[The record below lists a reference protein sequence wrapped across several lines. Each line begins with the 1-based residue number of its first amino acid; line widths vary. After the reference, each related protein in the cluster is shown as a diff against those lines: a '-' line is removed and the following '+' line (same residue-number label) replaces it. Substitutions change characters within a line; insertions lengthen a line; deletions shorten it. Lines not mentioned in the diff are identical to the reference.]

1 LCSDAGIKGIGLIPA
16 HTPQM
21 TALESSLIGAGCPI
35 VKAAGMAT
43 TPIIYSQALMLL
55 GGAVVAA
62 PIFKRLRLGTILG
75 YLCAGVLIGPVAQ
88 SITDGEQ
95 ILHVSELGVVFLL
108 FIIGLELK
116 PSRLWQMRRDIF
128 GLGTAQVV
136 LTGIVLS
143 SMIYALGLLGQGGSI
158 IAGFGLALS
167 STAFAMQIL
176 DEGNDRNTRYGQRS
190 FSILLLQDLAIVPL
204 LALIPLMAAQA
215 PEDTTPPLEDFAIA
229 TTAIVVLFAAGRYLV
244 NPLFQIIGRTGARD
258 VMIAAALLVV
268 MGAATMMQLAGL
280 SMAMGA
286 FLAGVLL
293 AESSYR
299 HELEADI
306 EPFRGILQ
314 ALFFMAVGLSLEL
327 GVIVERYQLII
338 IAVPLLMALKSLVLY
353 WLCRLTGSH
362 HNDAVRISLLLP
374 QGGEFGFVLFTAAAT
389 AGVFSDGDA
398 SLLVAIVTLSMALT
412 PLASMLAAK
421 LMHEQDEMDEEIE
434 EDFDGANADVLMIG
448 FSRFGQIAAQILLA
462 GGRDVT
468 IIDHSAARV
477 RQAATFGFRIYF
489 GDGNRLDVL
498 RAAGIE
504 RAKIVAVCTQKKETT
519 DHIIDLVQ
527 SEYPNARI
535 YARSYDR
542 LHTLELRAKGVDYE
556 LRETFESGLLFGR
569 KTLEALGV
577 GDDEAIAI
585 MDDIRKRDEARLVL
599 QEAEGITAGRDMLH
613 SRPVRPEP
621 LVKPKREVDHS
632 QETGE
637 RILPGLPADERESA

>member
-1 LCSDAGIKGIGLIPA
+1 M
-16 HTPQM
+16 Q
-21 TALESSLIGAGCPI
+21 
-35 VKAAGMAT
+35 
-43 TPIIYSQALMLL
+43 TPILYTQALMLL
-55 GGAVVAA
+55 AGAVVAA
-62 PIFKRLRLGTILG
+62 PLFKRLGLGTILG
-75 YLCAGVLIGPVAQ
+75 YLAAGIVIGPVAQ
-88 SITDGEQ
+88 SITEGEE

-136 LTGIVLS
+136 ATGLVLS
-143 SMIYALGLLGQGGSI
+143 FLIEFFGLLPWAGSV

-176 DEGNDRNTRYGQRS
+176 EENNDTNTRYGQRA

-204 LALIPLMAAQA
+204 LALIPLMATRA
-215 PEDTTPPLEDFAIA
+215 PEATTTPFEDFAIA
-229 TTAIVVLFAAGRYLV
+229 IAAIAALYAAGRYLL
-244 NPLFQIIGRTGARD
+244 NPLFQVIARTGARD

-314 ALFFMAVGLSLEL
+314 ALFFMAVGLSLQL
-327 GVIVERYQLII
+327 GVVAENYLLILV
-338 IAVPLLMALKSLVLY
+338 AVPLLMVVKSLVLY
-353 WLCRLTGSH
+353 GLCRATGSH
-362 HNDAVRISLLLP
+362 HNDAVRIGLLLP
-374 QGGEFGFVLFTAAAT
+374 QGGEFGFVLFTAAAV
-389 AGVFSDGDA
+389 AGVFTQGLA

-412 PLASMLAAK
+412 PVAA
-421 LMHEQDEMDEEIE
+421 LISRRLLREQDDLEDEMEENFE
-434 EDFDGANADVLMIG
+434 GAGADVLMIG

-489 GDGNRLDVL
+489 GDGTRLDVL

-504 RAKIVAVCTQKKETT
+504 KAKIVAVCTQKKEIT
-519 DHIIDLVQ
+519 DRIISLVQ
-527 SEYPNARI
+527 AEYPNARI
-535 YARSYDR
+535 FARSYDR
-542 LHTLELRAKGVDYE
+542 LHTLELRAQGVEYE

-569 KTLEALGV
+569 KTIEALGV
-577 GDDEAIAI
+577 NGEEAIAI
-585 MDDIRKRDEARLVL
+585 MDDIRRRDEARLVL
-599 QEAEGITAGRDMLH
+599 QEAEGITAGRHMLH
-613 SRPVRPEP
+613 SEPVRPEP
-621 LVKPKREVDHS
+621 LVKPKRDVNHTA
-632 QETGE
+632 ETEE
-637 RILPGLPADERESA
+637 RILPQLPAAENGRAGETLAGAD

>member
-1 LCSDAGIKGIGLIPA
+1 
-16 HTPQM
+16 
-21 TALESSLIGAGCPI
+21 
-35 VKAAGMAT
+35 MAT

-55 GGAVVAA
+55 GGAVIAA
-62 PIFKRLRLGTILG
+62 PIFKRLGLGTILG
-75 YLCAGVLIGPVAQ
+75 YLSAGILIGPVAQ
-88 SITDGEQ
+88 SITEGEQ

-128 GLGTAQVV
+128 GLGTAQV
-136 LTGIVLS
+136 LITGILLS
-143 SMIYALGLLGQGGSI
+143 YIIYAIGLLGHGGSI
-158 IAGFGLALS
+158 IAGFGLSLS

-176 DEGNDRNTRYGQRS
+176 DENNDRNTRYGQRA

-204 LALIPLMAAQA
+204 LALIPLLALQM

-244 NPLFQIIGRTGARD
+244 NPLFQIIARTGARD

-314 ALFFMAVGLSLEL
+314 ALFFMAVGLSLQL

-338 IAVPLLMALKSLVLY
+338 LAVPLLMALKSLVLY

-412 PLASMLAAK
+412 PLASMLASK
-421 LMHEQDEMDEEIE
+421 LMREQDEMDEEIE

-632 QETGE
+632 VETGE
-637 RILPGLPADERESA
+637 RVLPGLPADERESA